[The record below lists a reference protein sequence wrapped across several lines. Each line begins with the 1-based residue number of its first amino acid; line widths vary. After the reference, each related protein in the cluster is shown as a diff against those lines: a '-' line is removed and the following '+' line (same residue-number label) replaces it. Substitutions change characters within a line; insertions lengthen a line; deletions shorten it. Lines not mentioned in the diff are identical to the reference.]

1 MRQITHVLNV
11 WGNSFSTC
19 VFDGVLHV
27 FLDTGAGLTC
37 IGKSEFE
44 HLRSHLKSMGVAC
57 KFRSKSRRVTGVG
70 GRVYAL
76 GEALIP
82 LGFGG
87 KVVLLRVV
95 VLDGAVPFLMSNS
108 VIKKLG
114 MVYP

>member
-1 MRQITHVLNV
+1 VVKQICHVLNV

-19 VFDGVLHV
+19 VRDGKLHV
-27 FLDTGAGLTC
+27 FLDAGAGLTC
-37 IGKSEFE
+37 IGKGEFE
-44 HLRSHLKSMGVAC
+44 CLRLHLKSIGVAC

-95 VLDGAVPFLMSNS
+95 VLDGQVPSLMRTR
-108 VIKKLG
+108 
-114 MVYP
+114 